1 VRAWVEREG
10 RRAAASA
17 GGQRGALS
25 LPNILV
31 AQLWHCAKISVKIN
45 RMSLWK
51 KLLWIGVT
59 ILGLG
64 AIGVLALSRGEQIS
78 ALWIIVAGLCAT
90 AVSYRFYSKWLA
102 TKVLVLNDERATPA
116 VVRNDGKD
124 FVPTNRWMVFG
135 HHFAAIAGPGPLV
148 GPVLAA
154 QFGFLP
160 GTLWILI
167 GATLGGAVHDMIILF
182 ASVRRGGK
190 TLGQMVKEEIG
201 PGVGALALISVLAIM
216 TILLAVLA
224 LVVVQALAKSPWGV
238 FTIAM
243 TIPIALI
250 MGAGLRS
257 GRVSV
262 TAVTIFGVIGLGFA
276 VWGGQFLAHFPALE
290 IWFRHDEK
298 WIAWA
303 IMIYGLAAS
312 ILPVWMLL
320 TPRDYLS
327 TFLKLG
333 TVAALAIAVVLI
345 HPALQMPAIT
355 KFIDGS
361 GLVFAGPVFP
371 FVCITIACGA
381 VSGFH
386 SLIAS
391 GTTPKM
397 LGRESRIRDIGYG
410 AMVTEMM
417 VALMAMIAA
426 CVLQPGEYFAINSKG
441 APTEVVAKVSGA
453 GFPVTEQGMNTL
465 AHNLGESTM
474 FNRAGGAPTF
484 AVGMA
489 HMFAGISSSPTA
501 LALWYHFAI
510 MFEALFILTTI
521 DAGTRVGRFL
531 LQDLLGNL
539 WRPLGNTR
547 SWSANF
553 FSSFLLVA
561 AWGWFLYQGIIDP
574 LGGINTLWPL
584 FGLANQLL
592 SVIALCLATTILIKM
607 QKTKYLFITLV
618 PLVFMCIVTFSA
630 GYLKIFS
637 ANPNLGLLSGA
648 QSFIEKAGSLETGKA
663 AELVRQ
669 AAVWRFDAVVA
680 ASFLVLVLLIV
691 LGSANQWWQL
701 IRGTKPVVLR
711 ESEFVSI
718 DAATSGVGSE
728 AVA

>member
-1 VRAWVEREG
+1 MRWW
-10 RRAAASA
+10 S
-17 GGQRGALS
+17 
-25 LPNILV
+25 
-31 AQLWHCAKISVKIN
+31 
-45 RMSLWK
+45 
-51 KLLWIGVT
+51 KLLWIVVT
-59 ILGLG
+59 LLGLG
-64 AIGVLALSRGEQIS
+64 SVALLAFSRGEAIN
-78 ALWIIVAGLCAT
+78 ALWIIVAGLCAF
-90 AVSYRFYSKWLA
+90 AISYRFYSKWLA
-102 TKVLVLNDERATPA
+102 TKVLVLNDKRATPA
-116 VVRNDGKD
+116 LVQNDGKD

-167 GATLGGAVHDMIILF
+167 GATLGGGVHDMIVLF
-182 ASVRRGGK
+182 ASVRRRGK

-201 PGVGALALISVLAIM
+201 AGVGALALISVLAIM

-257 GRVSV
+257 GKVSV
-262 TAVTIFGVIGLGFA
+262 TWITAFGVAGLFFA
-276 VWGGQFLAHFPALE
+276 VWGGQFLGHHPALE
-290 IWFRHDEK
+290 SWFRQSDK
-298 WIAWA
+298 WLAWA
-303 IMIYGLAAS
+303 IMFYGLAAS

-327 TFLKLG
+327 TFLKIG
-333 TVAALAIAVVLI
+333 TVAALAVAVVLI
-345 HPALQMPAIT
+345 HPTLQMPGIT
-355 KFIDGS
+355 RFIDGS

-397 LGRESRIRDIGYG
+397 LERESRIRDIGYG
-410 AMVTEMM
+410 AMITEMM
-417 VALMAMIAA
+417 VALMALVAA
-426 CVLQPGEYFAINSKG
+426 CVLEPGEYFSINSKG
-441 APTEVVAKVSGA
+441 APAEVVAKVSAA
-453 GFPVTEQGMNTL
+453 GFPVSESQMTEL
-465 AHNLGESTM
+465 AHNLGEQTM
-474 FNRAGGAPTF
+474 FGRAGGAPTF

-489 HMFAGISSSPTA
+489 HMFARVSASPTA

-531 LQDLLGNL
+531 LQDLLGTL
-539 WRPLGNTR
+539 WRPLGDTR
-547 SWSANF
+547 SWPANLLA
-553 FSSFLLVA
+553 SLLLVA

-592 SVIALCLATTILIKM
+592 SVIALCLGTTLLIKM
-607 QKTKYLFITLV
+607 KKTRYIWITLG
-618 PLVFMCIVTFSA
+618 PLLFMTVVTFSA
-630 GYLKIFS
+630 GYMKIFS
-637 ANPNLGLLSGA
+637 PDPRLGFISGA
-648 QSFIEKAGSLETGKA
+648 RSLLANGSGIANASKA
-663 AELVRQ
+663 ADLARQ
-669 AAVWRFDAVVA
+669 AAVWRFDAFIA
-680 ASFLVLVLLIV
+680 ASFLLLVLLIV
-691 LGSANQWWQL
+691 IGSAVEWYRL
-701 IRGTKPVVLR
+701 LAGSKAVELH
-711 ESEFVSI
+711 ESKFVPL
-718 DAATSGVGSE
+718 AE
-728 AVA
+728 VARSS

>member
-1 VRAWVEREG
+1 
-10 RRAAASA
+10 
-17 GGQRGALS
+17 
-25 LPNILV
+25 
-31 AQLWHCAKISVKIN
+31 
-45 RMSLWK
+45 MSLWK
-51 KLLWIGVT
+51 KLLWCAVTLLGV
-59 ILGLG
+59 
-64 AIGVLALSRGEQIS
+64 AAVCVLALSQGEQIS

-102 TKVLVLNDERATPA
+102 AKVLVLNDKRATPA
-116 VVRNDGKD
+116 VLHNDSRD
-124 FVPTNRWMVFG
+124 YVPTNRWMVFG

-167 GATLGGAVHDMIILF
+167 GATLGGGVHDMIVLF
-182 ASVRRGGK
+182 ASIRRGGK

-201 PGVGALALISVLAIM
+201 RGVGALALISVLAIM
-216 TILLAVLA
+216 IILLAVLA
-224 LVVVQALAKSPWGV
+224 LVVVQALAQSPWGV

-243 TIPIALI
+243 TIPVALI
-250 MGAGLRS
+250 MGMGLRT
-257 GRVSV
+257 GKVNV
-262 TAVTIFGVIGLGFA
+262 MAVTIFGLLGLAFG
-276 VWGGQFLAHFPALE
+276 VWGGQFLAHFPAIE
-290 IWFRHDEK
+290 AWFRHDQK
-298 WIAWA
+298 WLAWA

-312 ILPVWMLL
+312 VLPVWMLL

-333 TVAALAIAVVLI
+333 TVAMLAVAVVLI
-345 HPALQMPAIT
+345 NPTLQMPAIT

-397 LGRESRIRDIGYG
+397 VRRECRIRSIGYG

-426 CVLQPGEYFAINSKG
+426 CVLLPGEYFAINTKG
-441 APTEVVAKVSGA
+441 APTEVVARVSAA
-453 GFPVTEQGMNTL
+453 GFPVNEVEMQEL
-465 AHNLGESTM
+465 ATNLGESTM

-489 HMFAGISSSPTA
+489 HMFARISAGPTA

-531 LQDLLGNL
+531 LQDFLGNL

-547 SWSANF
+547 SWSANL
-553 FSSFLLVA
+553 FSSVLLVS
-561 AWGWFLYQGIIDP
+561 AWGWFLYEGVIDP
-574 LGGINTLWPL
+574 LGGINSLWPL

-592 SVIALCLATTILIKM
+592 SVVALCLGTTILIKM
-607 QKTKYLFITLV
+607 HKTKYVFVTLL
-618 PLVFMCIVTFSA
+618 PLVFMCAVTFSA
-630 GYLKIFS
+630 GYLKVFS
-637 ANPNLGLLSGA
+637 ADPKLGFLSGA
-648 QSFIEKAGSLETGKA
+648 QSFVAEAAGVVDPSKTAGLM
-663 AELVRQ
+663 RQ
-669 AAVWRFDAVVA
+669 AAVWRFDALIA
-680 ASFLVLVLLIV
+680 LFFLVLVLLIV
-691 LGSANQWWQL
+691 LGSARQWSQL
-701 IRGTKPVVLR
+701 LRGSKRVVLH

-718 DAATSGVGSE
+718 SAAQLAE
-728 AVA
+728 F

>member
-1 VRAWVEREG
+1 
-10 RRAAASA
+10 
-17 GGQRGALS
+17 
-25 LPNILV
+25 
-31 AQLWHCAKISVKIN
+31 
-45 RMSLWK
+45 MSLWK
-51 KLLWIGVT
+51 KLLWCAVTLLGVV
-59 ILGLG
+59 
-64 AIGVLALSRGEQIS
+64 AVCVLALSQGEQIS

-102 TKVLVLNDERATPA
+102 AKVLVLNDKRATPA
-116 VVRNDGKD
+116 VLHNDSRD
-124 FVPTNRWMVFG
+124 YVPTNRWMVFG

-167 GATLGGAVHDMIILF
+167 GATLGGGVHDMIVLF
-182 ASVRRGGK
+182 ASIRRGGK

-201 PGVGALALISVLAIM
+201 RGVGALALISVLAIM
-216 TILLAVLA
+216 IILLAVLA
-224 LVVVQALAKSPWGV
+224 LVVVQALAQSPWGV

-243 TIPIALI
+243 TIPVALI
-250 MGAGLRS
+250 MGMGLRT
-257 GRVSV
+257 GKVNV
-262 TAVTIFGVIGLGFA
+262 MAVTIFGLLGLAFG
-276 VWGGQFLAHFPALE
+276 VWGGQFLAHFPAIE
-290 IWFRHDEK
+290 AWFRHDQK
-298 WIAWA
+298 WLAWA

-312 ILPVWMLL
+312 VLPVWMLL

-333 TVAALAIAVVLI
+333 TVAMLAVAVVLI
-345 HPALQMPAIT
+345 NPTLQMPAIT

-397 LGRESRIRDIGYG
+397 VRRECRIRSIGYG

-426 CVLQPGEYFAINSKG
+426 CVLLPGEYFAINTKG
-441 APTEVVAKVSGA
+441 APAEVVARVSAA
-453 GFPVTEQGMNTL
+453 GFPVNEVEMQEL
-465 AHNLGESTM
+465 ATNLGESTM

-489 HMFAGISSSPTA
+489 HMFARISAGPTA

-531 LQDLLGNL
+531 LQDFLGNL

-547 SWSANF
+547 SWSANL
-553 FSSFLLVA
+553 FSSVLLVS
-561 AWGWFLYQGIIDP
+561 AWGWFLYEGVIDP
-574 LGGINTLWPL
+574 LGGINSLWPL

-592 SVIALCLATTILIKM
+592 SVVALCLGTTILIKM
-607 QKTKYLFITLV
+607 HKTKYVFVTLL
-618 PLVFMCIVTFSA
+618 PLVFMCAVTFSA
-630 GYLKIFS
+630 GYLKVFS
-637 ANPNLGLLSGA
+637 ADPKLGFLSGA
-648 QSFIEKAGSLETGKA
+648 QSFVAEAAGGVDPSKTAGLM
-663 AELVRQ
+663 RQ
-669 AAVWRFDAVVA
+669 AAVWRFDALVA
-680 ASFLVLVLLIV
+680 LFFLVLVLLIV
-691 LGSANQWWQL
+691 LGSARQWSQL
-701 IRGTKPVVLR
+701 LRGSKRVVLH

-718 DAATSGVGSE
+718 SAAQLAE
-728 AVA
+728 F

>member
-1 VRAWVEREG
+1 
-10 RRAAASA
+10 
-17 GGQRGALS
+17 
-25 LPNILV
+25 
-31 AQLWHCAKISVKIN
+31 
-45 RMSLWK
+45 MSLWK
-51 KLLWIGVT
+51 KLLWVAVTLIG
-59 ILGLG
+59 LASL
-64 AIGVLALSRGEQIS
+64 AVLALSRGEQIS
-78 ALWIIVAGLCAT
+78 ALWIVTAGFCA
-90 AVSYRFYSKWLA
+90 AAISYRFYSKWIA
-102 TKVLVLNDERATPA
+102 TKILVLNDERATPA
-116 VVRNDGKD
+116 VVKNDGKD

-167 GATLGGAVHDMIILF
+167 GATLGGGVHDMIVLF
-182 ASVRRGGK
+182 SSVRRRGK

-201 PGVGALALISVLAIM
+201 PGVGVLALISVLAIM
-216 TILLAVLA
+216 IILLAVLA

-243 TIPIALI
+243 TIPTALI
-250 MGAGLRS
+250 MGFGLRS
-257 GRVSV
+257 GKVNV
-262 TAVTIFGVIGLGFA
+262 TAITIFGLLGLAFG
-276 VWGGQFLAHFPALE
+276 VWGGQFLANFPTIE
-290 IWFRHDEK
+290 SWFRHDAI

-333 TVAALAIAVVLI
+333 TVAALAVAVILI
-345 HPALQMPAIT
+345 HPTLQMPSLT

-410 AMVTEMM
+410 AMITEMM
-417 VALMAMIAA
+417 VALMALIAA
-426 CVLQPGEYFAINSKG
+426 CVLQPGEYFAINTKG
-441 APTEVVAKVSGA
+441 TPTEVVQKVSGA
-453 GFPVTEQGMNTL
+453 GFPVTEDQMSIL
-465 AHNLGESTM
+465 AKNLGEQTM

-489 HMFAGISSSPTA
+489 HMFARVTASPTA

-531 LQDLLGNL
+531 LQDLLGNV

-553 FSSFLLVA
+553 MTSVLLVA
-561 AWGWFLYQGIIDP
+561 AWGWFLYQGVVDP

-592 SVIALCLATTILIKM
+592 SVIALCLCTTLLIKM
-607 QKTKYLFITLV
+607 QKTRYLLITLA
-618 PLVFMCIVTFSA
+618 PLLFMCEVTFSA

-637 ANPNLGLLSGA
+637 ADPKLGFLSGA
-648 QSFIEKAGSLETGKA
+648 QSLAAQASNDPPKAH
-663 AELVRQ
+663 ELLRQ
-669 AAVWRFDAVVA
+669 AWVWQFDAIVA
-680 ASFLVLVLLIV
+680 GFFLLLVFLIV
-691 LGSANQWWQL
+691 VGSASQWWQL

-711 ESEFVSI
+711 ESEFVP
-718 DAATSGVGSE
+718 
-728 AVA
+728 VASAELAH

>member
-1 VRAWVEREG
+1 M
-10 RRAAASA
+10 
-17 GGQRGALS
+17 
-25 LPNILV
+25 NI
-31 AQLWHCAKISVKIN
+31 
-45 RMSLWK
+45 WK
-51 KLLWIGVT
+51 KLLWIAVAA
-59 ILGLG
+59 LGLM
-64 AIGVLALSRGEQIS
+64 AIIVLALSRGEQIN
-78 ALWIIVAGLCAT
+78 ALWIVTAGLCTFAI
-90 AVSYRFYSKWLA
+90 SYRFYSKWLA

-116 VVRNDGKD
+116 VVQNDGKD
-124 FVPTNRWMVFG
+124 FVPTSRWMVFG

-167 GATLGGAVHDMIILF
+167 GATLGGGVHDMIVLF
-182 ASVRRGGK
+182 ASVRRRGK

-201 PGVGALALISVLAIM
+201 RGVGALALISVLAIM
-216 TILLAVLA
+216 IILIAVLA
-224 LVVVQALAKSPWGV
+224 LVVVQALASSPWGV

-243 TIPIALI
+243 TIPVALI
-250 MGAGLRS
+250 MGFGLRS

-262 TAVTIFGVIGLGFA
+262 MAVTIFGLIGLGFG
-276 VWGGQFLAHFPALE
+276 VWGGQFLANFPAIE
-290 IWFRHDEK
+290 EWFRHDQK
-298 WIAWA
+298 ALAWA

-333 TVAALAIAVVLI
+333 TVAALALAVILI
-345 HPALQMPAIT
+345 CPTMQMPALT
-355 KFIDGS
+355 RFVDGN
-361 GLVFAGPVFP
+361 GLIFAGPVFP

-426 CVLQPGEYFAINSKG
+426 CVLQPGEYFAINVKG
-441 APTEVVAKVSGA
+441 TPAEVVAKVSAA
-453 GFPVTEQGMNTL
+453 GFPVTEKAMEEL
-465 AHNLGESTM
+465 ATNLGEKTM
-474 FNRAGGAPTF
+474 FGRAGGAPTF

-489 HMFAGISSSPTA
+489 HMFSRVSSSPTA

-531 LQDLLGNL
+531 LQDVLGNI
-539 WRPLGNTR
+539 WRPLGNTQ
-547 SWSANF
+547 SWPANL
-553 FSSFLLVA
+553 FSSVLLVG
-561 AWGWFLYQGIIDP
+561 AWGWFLYQGVIDP
-574 LGGINTLWPL
+574 LGGINSLWPL

-592 SVIALCLATTILIKM
+592 SVVALCLGTTILIKM
-607 QKTKYLFITLV
+607 QKTRYVFVTLL
-618 PLVFMCIVTFSA
+618 PLCFMCAVTFSA
-630 GYLKIFS
+630 AYLKIFS
-637 ANPNLGLLSGA
+637 PDPKLGFLSGA
-648 QSFIEKAGSLETGKA
+648 NALTQTAATIGDAAKA
-663 AELVRQ
+663 AEMTRQ
-669 AAVWRFDAVVA
+669 AGIWRVDALVA
-680 ASFLVLVLLIV
+680 FGFVTLVFLIAAGSAREWWRLLRGSKRIV
-691 LGSANQWWQL
+691 LH
-701 IRGTKPVVLR
+701 
-711 ESEFVSI
+711 ESEFVPLTPAQS
-718 DAATSGVGSE
+718 TV
-728 AVA
+728 V

>member
-1 VRAWVEREG
+1 MAV
-10 RRAAASA
+10 
-17 GGQRGALS
+17 
-25 LPNILV
+25 
-31 AQLWHCAKISVKIN
+31 
-45 RMSLWK
+45 WK
-51 KLLWIGVT
+51 RLLWIAVT
-59 ILGLG
+59 VLGL
-64 AIGVLALSRGEQIS
+64 ASICVLALSRGEPVS
-78 ALWIIVAGLCAT
+78 ALWIVTAGFCA
-90 AVSYRFYSKWLA
+90 AAISYRFYSKWLA
-102 TKVLVLNDERATPA
+102 AKVLVLNDQRATPA
-116 VVRNDGKD
+116 IVQNDGKD

-167 GATLGGAVHDMIILF
+167 GATLGGAVHDMIIMF

-190 TLGQMVKEEIG
+190 TLGQIVKEEIG
-201 PGVGALALISVLAIM
+201 PGVGVLALISVLAIM
-216 TILLAVLA
+216 IILLAVLA

-243 TIPIALI
+243 TIPVALI

-257 GRVSV
+257 GKFNVAWI
-262 TAVTIFGVIGLGFA
+262 TAFGLAGLIFA
-276 VWGGQFLAHFPALE
+276 VWGGQFLAQFPAIE
-290 IWFRHDEK
+290 VWFRHDQK

-333 TVAALAIAVVLI
+333 TVAALAVAVVLLR
-345 HPALQMPAIT
+345 PTLLMPSISR
-355 KFIDGS
+355 FVDGS

-371 FVCITIACGA
+371 FVFITIACGA

-410 AMVTEMM
+410 AMITEMM
-417 VALMAMIAA
+417 VALMALIAA
-426 CVLQPGEYFAINSKG
+426 CVLQPGEYFAINAKG
-441 APTEVVAKVSGA
+441 TPSEVVAKVSAA
-453 GFPVTEQGMNTL
+453 GFPVTEEQMSIL
-465 AHNLGESTM
+465 AQNLGETTM

-489 HMFAGISSSPTA
+489 HMFARVSASPTA

-531 LQDLLGNL
+531 LQDLLGNV

-553 FSSFLLVA
+553 LASVVLVA
-561 AWGWFLYQGIIDP
+561 AWGWFLYQGVIDP
-574 LGGINTLWPL
+574 LGGINSLWPL

-592 SVIALCLATTILIKM
+592 SVIALCLGTTLLIKM
-607 QKTKYLFITLV
+607 RKTKYLFVTLV
-618 PLVFMCIVTFSA
+618 PLCFMCAVTFSA

-637 ANPNLGLLSGA
+637 VDPKLGFLTGA
-648 QSFIEKAGSLETGKA
+648 QSLTEQAGALADPRKA
-663 AELVRQ
+663 AELIRQ
-669 AAVWRFDAVVA
+669 AAVWRFDALVA

-691 LGSANQWWQL
+691 LGSAMQWWQL
-701 IRGTKPVVLR
+701 VRGTKPVVLR
-711 ESEFVSI
+711 ESEFVQISQLE
-718 DAATSGVGSE
+718 AARS
-728 AVA
+728 

>member
-1 VRAWVEREG
+1 
-10 RRAAASA
+10 
-17 GGQRGALS
+17 
-25 LPNILV
+25 
-31 AQLWHCAKISVKIN
+31 
-45 RMSLWK
+45 MSLWK
-51 KLLWIGVT
+51 KLLWFGVSA
-59 ILGLG
+59 LGLW
-64 AIGVLALSRGEQIS
+64 AIVVLALSRGERIS
-78 ALWIIVAGLCAT
+78 ALWIIVAGLCALCI
-90 AVSYRFYSKWLA
+90 SYRFYSKWLA
-102 TKVLVLNDERATPA
+102 AKVLVLNDERATPA
-116 VVRNDGKD
+116 ILQNDSKD
-124 FVPTNRWMVFG
+124 YVPTNRWMVFG

-167 GATLGGAVHDMIILF
+167 GATLGGGVHDMIVLF
-182 ASVRRGGK
+182 ASIRRGGK

-216 TILLAVLA
+216 IILLAVLA
-224 LVVVQALAKSPWGV
+224 LVVVQALAQSPWGV
-238 FTIAM
+238 FTIAT
-243 TIPIALI
+243 TIPVALI
-250 MGAGLRS
+250 MGIGLRT
-257 GRVSV
+257 GKVNV
-262 TAVTIFGVIGLGFA
+262 IAVTIFGLLGLAFG
-276 VWGGQFLAHFPALE
+276 VWGGQFLAHFPAIE
-290 IWFRHDEK
+290 AWFRLDQK
-298 WIAWA
+298 WLAWA

-333 TVAALAIAVVLI
+333 TVAMLAGAVVLI
-345 HPALQMPAIT
+345 HPTLQMPAIT

-397 LGRESRIRDIGYG
+397 LRRESRIRTIGYG

-426 CVLQPGEYFAINSKG
+426 CVLQPGEYFAINTKG
-441 APTEVVAKVSGA
+441 APAKVVAEVSAA
-453 GFPVTEQGMNTL
+453 GFPVTEMEMQKL
-465 AHNLGESTM
+465 AANLGESTM

-489 HMFAGISSSPTA
+489 DMFARVSASPAA

-531 LQDLLGNL
+531 LQDFLGNL

-547 SWSANF
+547 SWSANL
-553 FSSFLLVA
+553 FSSVLLVA
-561 AWGWFLYQGIIDP
+561 GWGWFLYEGVVDP
-574 LGGINTLWPL
+574 LGGINSLWPL

-592 SVIALCLATTILIKM
+592 SVVALCLATTILIKM
-607 QKTKYLFITLV
+607 HKAKYLFVTVL
-618 PLVFMCIVTFSA
+618 PLAFMCVVTFSA
-630 GYLKIFS
+630 GYLKVFS
-637 ANPNLGLLSGA
+637 PDPRLGFLSGA
-648 QSFIEKAGSLETGKA
+648 RSLLHEAAGIADPARA
-663 AELVRQ
+663 ADLVRQ
-669 AAVWRFDAVVA
+669 AGVWRFDAMVA
-680 ASFLVLVLLIV
+680 IFFLVLVFLIAI
-691 LGSANQWWQL
+691 GSARQWWQL
-701 IRGTKPVVLR
+701 LRGTRRVVLH
-711 ESEFVSI
+711 ESEFVPIS
-718 DAATSGVGSE
+718 AAQLAE
-728 AVA
+728 F

>member
-1 VRAWVEREG
+1 
-10 RRAAASA
+10 
-17 GGQRGALS
+17 
-25 LPNILV
+25 
-31 AQLWHCAKISVKIN
+31 
-45 RMSLWK
+45 
-51 KLLWIGVT
+51 
-59 ILGLG
+59 
-64 AIGVLALSRGEQIS
+64 
-78 ALWIIVAGLCAT
+78 
-90 AVSYRFYSKWLA
+90 
-102 TKVLVLNDERATPA
+102 
-116 VVRNDGKD
+116 
-124 FVPTNRWMVFG
+124 MVFG

-167 GATLGGAVHDMIILF
+167 GATLGGAVHDMIVLF

-201 PGVGALALISVLAIM
+201 RGVGVLALISVLAIM
-216 TILLAVLA
+216 IILLAVLA

-243 TIPIALI
+243 TIPVALI
-250 MGAGLRS
+250 MGFGLRS
-257 GRVSV
+257 GKVNV
-262 TAVTIFGVIGLGFA
+262 TAITIFGLLGLAFG
-276 VWGGQFLAHFPALE
+276 VWGGQFLSNFPAIE
-290 IWFRHDEK
+290 AWFRHDAV
-298 WIAWA
+298 WVSWA
-303 IMIYGLAAS
+303 VMIYGLAAS
-312 ILPVWMLL
+312 ILPIWMLL

-333 TVAALAIAVVLI
+333 TVAALAVAVIVI
-345 HPALQMPAIT
+345 HPTLQMPSLT

-397 LGRESRIRDIGYG
+397 VGRESRVRDIGYG
-410 AMVTEMM
+410 AMITEMM
-417 VALMAMIAA
+417 VALMALIAA
-426 CVLQPGEYFAINSKG
+426 CVLQPGEYFAINTKG
-441 APTEVVAKVSGA
+441 TPTEVVAKVSAA
-453 GFPVTEQGMNTL
+453 GFPVNESEMSIL
-465 AHNLGESTM
+465 AQNLGEKTM

-489 HMFAGISSSPTA
+489 HMFAKLSASPTA

-531 LQDLLGNL
+531 LQDLLGNV

-553 FSSFLLVA
+553 FSSVLLVA
-561 AWGWFLYQGIIDP
+561 AWGWFLYQGVVDP

-592 SVIALCLATTILIKM
+592 SVIALCLCTTILIKM
-607 QKTKYLFITLV
+607 QKTRYLFITLV
-618 PLVFMCIVTFSA
+618 PLCFMCAVTFSA

-637 ANPNLGLLSGA
+637 ADPKLGFLSGA
-648 QSFIEKAGSLETGKA
+648 QSLAREASGLVDETKAS
-663 AELVRQ
+663 ELIRQ
-669 AAVWRFDAVVA
+669 AAVWQFDAVVA
-680 ASFLVLVLLIV
+680 GFFLLLVFLIV
-691 LGSANQWWQL
+691 VGSATQWWQL
-701 IRGTKPVVLR
+701 IFGKKPVVLR
-711 ESEFVSI
+711 ESEFVPVTSVTTS
-718 DAATSGVGSE
+718 AAIG
-728 AVA
+728 

>member
-1 VRAWVEREG
+1 
-10 RRAAASA
+10 
-17 GGQRGALS
+17 
-25 LPNILV
+25 
-31 AQLWHCAKISVKIN
+31 
-45 RMSLWK
+45 LWK
-51 KLLWIGVT
+51 KLLWIAVT
-59 ILGLG
+59 LLGLG
-64 AIGVLALSRGEQIS
+64 SIAILAISRGEQIN
-78 ALWIIVAGLCAT
+78 ALWIIVAGLCAF
-90 AVSYRFYSKWLA
+90 AISYRFYSKWLA
-102 TKVLVLNDERATPA
+102 SKVLLLNDQRATPA
-116 VVRNDGKD
+116 LVQNDGKD

-167 GATLGGAVHDMIILF
+167 GATLGGGVHDMIVLF
-182 ASVRRGGK
+182 ASVRRRGK

-201 PGVGALALISVLAIM
+201 RGVGALALISVLAIM
-216 TILLAVLA
+216 IILLAVLA
-224 LVVVQALAKSPWGV
+224 LVVVQALAKSPWGL

-243 TIPIALI
+243 TIPIALL

-257 GRVSV
+257 GLFNVSWI
-262 TAVTIFGVIGLGFA
+262 TAFGIVGLFFA
-276 VWGGQFLAHFPALE
+276 VWGGQFLGNFPALE
-290 IWFRHDEK
+290 AWFRHSDR
-298 WIAWA
+298 WLAWA
-303 IMIYGLAAS
+303 IMAYGLAAS

-327 TFLKLG
+327 SFLKIG
-333 TVAALAIAVVLI
+333 TVAALAVAVLLI
-345 HPALQMPAIT
+345 HPVLQMPALT

-397 LGRESRIRDIGYG
+397 LERESRIRDIGYG
-410 AMVTEMM
+410 AMITEMM

-426 CVLQPGEYFAINSKG
+426 CVIQPGEYFAINTKG
-441 APTEVVAKVSGA
+441 TPTEVVAKVSAA
-453 GFPVTEQGMNTL
+453 GFPVTEPQMADL
-465 AHNLGESTM
+465 ARNLGEQTM

-489 HMFAGISSSPTA
+489 HMFARVSAGPTA

-531 LQDLLGNL
+531 LQDLLGDL

-547 SWSANF
+547 SWIAN
-553 FSSFLLVA
+553 SFASMLLVA
-561 AWGWFLYQGIIDP
+561 AWGWFLYQGVIDP

-592 SVIALCLATTILIKM
+592 SVIALCLGTTLLIKM
-607 QKTKYLFITLV
+607 GKARYLFITIV
-618 PLVFMCIVTFSA
+618 PLLFMAVVTFSA
-630 GYLKIFS
+630 GYMKIFS
-637 ANPNLGLLSGA
+637 PDPNLGLLASARLAIQKSAEAADAGA
-648 QSFIEKAGSLETGKA
+648 A
-663 AELVRQ
+663 AVLIRQ
-669 AAVWRFDAVVA
+669 ATMYRIDVFVA

-691 LGSANQWWQL
+691 IGSAVEWYRLLVGHKRIQL
-701 IRGTKPVVLR
+701 H
-711 ESEFVSI
+711 ESEFVPL
-718 DAATSGVGSE
+718 AEVATS
-728 AVA
+728 

>member
-1 VRAWVEREG
+1 
-10 RRAAASA
+10 
-17 GGQRGALS
+17 
-25 LPNILV
+25 
-31 AQLWHCAKISVKIN
+31 
-45 RMSLWK
+45 MSLWK
-51 KLLWIGVT
+51 KLLWVAVTVLGVVS
-59 ILGLG
+59 L
-64 AIGVLALSRGEQIS
+64 AVLALSRGEPVS
-78 ALWIIVAGLCAT
+78 ALWIIVAGFCALSI
-90 AVSYRFYSKWLA
+90 SYRFYSKWLA

-116 VVRNDGKD
+116 IVRNDGRD

-167 GATLGGAVHDMIILF
+167 GATLGGGVHDMIVLF

-201 PGVGALALISVLAIM
+201 SGIGALALISVLAIM
-216 TILLAVLA
+216 IILLAVLA
-224 LVVVQALAKSPWGV
+224 LVVVQALAQSPWGV

-243 TIPIALI
+243 TIPVAFI
-250 MGAGLRS
+250 MGAGLRTQ
-257 GRVSV
+257 RVSV
-262 TAVTIFGVIGLGFA
+262 LAVTIFGVIGLGLS
-276 VWGGQFLAHFPALE
+276 VWGGQFLGQYPV
-290 IWFRHDEK
+290 IQSWFTHDQK
-298 WIAWA
+298 WLAWA
-303 IMIYGLAAS
+303 IMIYGMAAS

-333 TVAALAIAVVLI
+333 TVAALAVAVIVLR
-345 HPALQMPAIT
+345 PTLLMPSISR
-355 KFIDGS
+355 FVDGS
-361 GLVFAGPVFP
+361 GPVFAGPVFP

-397 LGRESRIRDIGYG
+397 VESESRIRDIGYG

-426 CVLQPGEYFAINSKG
+426 CVLQPGEYFAINAKG
-441 APTEVVAKVSGA
+441 VPGEVVTSLTAS
-453 GFPVTEQGMNTL
+453 GFPVTEQQMTDL
-465 AHNLGESTM
+465 AHNLGERTM
-474 FNRAGGAPTF
+474 FGRAGGAPTF

-489 HMFAGISSSPTA
+489 RMFARASASPAA

-547 SWSANF
+547 SWGANF
-553 FSSFLLVA
+553 FASVLLVG
-561 AWGWFLYQGIIDP
+561 AWGWFLYQGVIDP
-574 LGGINTLWPL
+574 IGGINTLWPL

-592 SVIALCLATTILIKM
+592 SVIALCLATTLLIKM
-607 QKTKYLFITLV
+607 EKTRYLFVTVL
-618 PLVFMCIVTFSA
+618 PLIFMCTVTFSA

-637 ANPNLGLLSGA
+637 SDPRLGFLAGSQALV
-648 QSFIEKAGSLETGKA
+648 EKAGAMSGA
-663 AELVRQ
+663 RAGELMRQ
-669 AAVWRFDAVVA
+669 AAVWRIDAMVA
-680 ASFLVLVLLIV
+680 GSFLLLVFLIV
-691 LGSANQWWQL
+691 AGSAWQWRQL
-701 IRGTKPVVLR
+701 LRGTRAMALK
-711 ESEFVSI
+711 ESDYIPLSQFQ
-718 DAATSGVGSE
+718 TSE
-728 AVA
+728 L

>member
-1 VRAWVEREG
+1 M
-10 RRAAASA
+10 
-17 GGQRGALS
+17 
-25 LPNILV
+25 
-31 AQLWHCAKISVKIN
+31 SV
-45 RMSLWK
+45 WK
-51 KLLWIGVT
+51 KLLWFGVAA
-59 ILGLG
+59 LGTWSV
-64 AIGVLALSRGEQIS
+64 AMLALSRGEQIS
-78 ALWIIVAGLCAT
+78 ALWIVAAGFCALSI
-90 AVSYRFYSKWLA
+90 SYRFYSKWLA
-102 TKVLVLNDERATPA
+102 TKVLVLNETRATPA
-116 VVRNDGKD
+116 VLQNDNKD
-124 FVPTNRWMVFG
+124 YVPTNRWMVFG

-167 GATLGGAVHDMIILF
+167 GATLGGGVHDMIVLF
-182 ASVRRGGK
+182 ASIRRGGK
-190 TLGQMVKEEIG
+190 TLGRMVKDEIG
-201 PGVGALALISVLAIM
+201 PGVGVLALVSVLAIM
-216 TILLAVLA
+216 IILLAVLA
-224 LVVVQALAKSPWGV
+224 LVVVQALAQSPWGV
-238 FTIAM
+238 FTIAV
-243 TIPIALI
+243 TIPLALI
-250 MGAGLRS
+250 MGIALRT
-257 GRVSV
+257 GKVSV
-262 TAVTIFGVIGLGFA
+262 VAVTIFGLLGLAFA
-276 VWGGQFLAHFPALE
+276 VWGGQFLAHFPAIE
-290 IWFRHDEK
+290 AWFRHDQK
-298 WIAWA
+298 WLAWA
-303 IMIYGLAAS
+303 IMFYGLAAS

-333 TVAALAIAVVLI
+333 TVALLAGAVVLI
-345 HPALQMPAIT
+345 HPMLQMPAIT

-397 LGRESRIRDIGYG
+397 IRRESRIRSIGYG

-426 CVLQPGEYFAINSKG
+426 CVLQPGEYFAINTKG

-453 GFPVTEQGMNTL
+453 GFPVTEAEMQKL
-465 AHNLGESTM
+465 ATDLGESTM

-489 HMFAGISSSPTA
+489 HMFARVSAKPTT

-531 LQDLLGNL
+531 LQDFLGNV

-553 FSSFLLVA
+553 FSSLLLVA
-561 AWGWFLYQGIIDP
+561 AWGWFLYAGVIDP
-574 LGGINTLWPL
+574 LGGINSLWPL

-592 SVIALCLATTILIKM
+592 SVVALCLGTTLLIKM
-607 QKTKYLFITLV
+607 HKSRYLFVTLV
-618 PLVFMCIVTFSA
+618 PLCFMCAVTFSA
-630 GYLKIFS
+630 GYLKVFS
-637 ANPNLGLLSGA
+637 SDPRLGFLSGA
-648 QSFIEKAGSLETGKA
+648 RSLLGEASRMADPAKA
-663 AELVRQ
+663 AELTRQ
-669 AAVWRFDAVVA
+669 AGVWQFDAVVA
-680 ASFLVLVLLIV
+680 VFFLVLVLAIV
-691 LGSANQWWQL
+691 LGSTRQWWQL
-701 IRGTKPVVLR
+701 IRGTRRVVLH
-711 ESEFVSI
+711 ESEFIPVS
-718 DAATSGVGSE
+718 ASS
-728 AVA
+728 

>member
-1 VRAWVEREG
+1 
-10 RRAAASA
+10 
-17 GGQRGALS
+17 
-25 LPNILV
+25 
-31 AQLWHCAKISVKIN
+31 
-45 RMSLWK
+45 MSLWK
-51 KLLWIGVT
+51 KLLWVAVT
-59 ILGLG
+59 LLGL
-64 AIGVLALSRGEQIS
+64 ASLAVLALSRGEQIS
-78 ALWIIVAGLCAT
+78 ALWIIVSGFCAA

-116 VVRNDGKD
+116 VVKNDGKD

-167 GATLGGAVHDMIILF
+167 GATLGGAVHDMIVLF

-201 PGVGALALISVLAIM
+201 PGVGVLALISVLAIM
-216 TILLAVLA
+216 IILLAVLA

-243 TIPIALI
+243 TIPVALI
-250 MGAGLRS
+250 MGFGLRS
-257 GRVSV
+257 GKVNV
-262 TAVTIFGVIGLGFA
+262 TAITIFGLLGLGFG
-276 VWGGQFLAHFPALE
+276 VWGGQFLGNFPAIE
-290 IWFRHDEK
+290 AWFRHDAI
-298 WIAWA
+298 WVSWA

-333 TVAALAIAVVLI
+333 TVAALAVAVILI
-345 HPALQMPAIT
+345 HPTLQMPSLT

-397 LGRESRIRDIGYG
+397 VGRESRIRDIGYG
-410 AMVTEMM
+410 AMITEMM
-417 VALMAMIAA
+417 VALMALIAA
-426 CVLQPGEYFAINSKG
+426 CVLQPGEYFAINTKG
-441 APTEVVAKVSGA
+441 TPTEVVAKVSAA
-453 GFPVTEQGMNTL
+453 GFPVNESEMSIL
-465 AHNLGESTM
+465 AQNLGEKTM

-489 HMFAGISSSPTA
+489 HMFAKLSASPTA

-531 LQDLLGNL
+531 LQDLLGNV

-547 SWSANF
+547 SWTANF
-553 FSSFLLVA
+553 FSSVLLVA
-561 AWGWFLYQGIIDP
+561 AWGWFLYQGVVDP

-592 SVIALCLATTILIKM
+592 SVIALCLCTTILIKM
-607 QKTKYLFITLV
+607 QKTRYLFITV
-618 PLVFMCIVTFSA
+618 IPLCFMCAVTFSA

-637 ANPNLGLLSGA
+637 ADPKLGFLSGA
-648 QSFIEKAGSLETGKA
+648 QSLAREAIGSVDQIKAN
-663 AELVRQ
+663 ELMRQ
-669 AAVWRFDAVVA
+669 ATVWQFDAAVA
-680 ASFLVLVLLIV
+680 GFFLLLVLLIV
-691 LGSANQWWQL
+691 VGSATQWWQL

-711 ESEFVSI
+711 ESEFVPLTSVTTS
-718 DAATSGVGSE
+718 AAIG
-728 AVA
+728 

>member
-1 VRAWVEREG
+1 
-10 RRAAASA
+10 
-17 GGQRGALS
+17 
-25 LPNILV
+25 
-31 AQLWHCAKISVKIN
+31 
-45 RMSLWK
+45 MSLWK
-51 KLLWIGVT
+51 KLLWVT
-59 ILGLG
+59 VTLLGL
-64 AIGVLALSRGEQIS
+64 ASLAVLALSRGEQIS
-78 ALWIIVAGLCAT
+78 ALWIIVAGLCGA
-90 AVSYRFYSKWLA
+90 AISYRFYSKWLA
-102 TKVLVLNDERATPA
+102 AKVLVLNDERATPA
-116 VVRNDGKD
+116 IVRNDGKD

-167 GATLGGAVHDMIILF
+167 GATLGGAVHDMIVLF
-182 ASVRRGGK
+182 ASVRRGGR
-190 TLGQMVKEEIG
+190 TLGQMVKDEIG
-201 PGVGALALISVLAIM
+201 RGVGVLALISVLAIM
-216 TILLAVLA
+216 IILLAVLA

-243 TIPIALI
+243 TIPVALI
-250 MGAGLRS
+250 MGFGLRS
-257 GRVSV
+257 GKVNV
-262 TAVTIFGVIGLGFA
+262 TAITIFGLLGLAFG
-276 VWGGQFLAHFPALE
+276 VWGGQFLSNFPAIE
-290 IWFRHDEK
+290 AWFRHDAV
-298 WIAWA
+298 WVSWA
-303 IMIYGLAAS
+303 VMIYGLAAS
-312 ILPVWMLL
+312 ILPIWMLL

-333 TVAALAIAVVLI
+333 TVAALAVAVIVI
-345 HPALQMPAIT
+345 HPTLQMPSLT

-397 LGRESRIRDIGYG
+397 VGRESRVRDIGYG
-410 AMVTEMM
+410 AMITEMM
-417 VALMAMIAA
+417 VALMALIAA
-426 CVLQPGEYFAINSKG
+426 CVLQPGEYFAINTKG
-441 APTEVVAKVSGA
+441 TPTEVVAKVSAA
-453 GFPVTEQGMNTL
+453 GFSVNESEMSIL
-465 AHNLGESTM
+465 AQNLGEKTM

-489 HMFAGISSSPTA
+489 HMFAKLSASPTA

-531 LQDLLGNL
+531 LQDLLGNV

-547 SWSANF
+547 SWTANF
-553 FSSFLLVA
+553 FSSVLLVA
-561 AWGWFLYQGIIDP
+561 AWGWFLYQGVVDP

-592 SVIALCLATTILIKM
+592 SVIALCLCTTILIKM
-607 QKTKYLFITLV
+607 QKTRYLFITLV
-618 PLVFMCIVTFSA
+618 PLCFMCAVTFSA
-630 GYLKIFS
+630 GYMKIFS
-637 ANPNLGLLSGA
+637 ADPRLGFLSGA
-648 QSFIEKAGSLETGKA
+648 QSVAREAAGIVDPTKAS
-663 AELVRQ
+663 ELLRQ
-669 AAVWRFDAVVA
+669 AAVWQFDAAVA
-680 ASFLVLVLLIV
+680 GFFLLLVFLIV
-691 LGSANQWWQL
+691 VGSASQWWQL

-711 ESEFVSI
+711 ESEFVP
-718 DAATSGVGSE
+718 VGSVE
-728 AVA
+728 LAH

>member
-1 VRAWVEREG
+1 M
-10 RRAAASA
+10 
-17 GGQRGALS
+17 ALS
-25 LPNILV
+25 MSAYGGENETPRYIT
-31 AQLWHCAKISVKIN
+31 
-45 RMSLWK
+45 RTMSLWK
-51 KLLWIGVT
+51 KLLWIAVT
-59 ILGLG
+59 LLGLG
-64 AIGVLALSRGEQIS
+64 SIAILATSRGEQIN
-78 ALWIIVAGLCAT
+78 ALWIIVAGLCAF
-90 AVSYRFYSKWLA
+90 AISYRFYSKWLA
-102 TKVLVLNDERATPA
+102 SKVLLLNDQRATPA
-116 VVRNDGKD
+116 LVQNDGKD

-167 GATLGGAVHDMIILF
+167 GATLGGGVHDMIVLF
-182 ASVRRGGK
+182 ASVRRRGK

-201 PGVGALALISVLAIM
+201 RGVGALALISVLAIM
-216 TILLAVLA
+216 IILLAVLA

-250 MGAGLRS
+250 MGAGLRT
-257 GRVSV
+257 GRFSV
-262 TAVTIFGVIGLGFA
+262 TWITAFGVVGLFFA
-276 VWGGQFLAHFPALE
+276 VWGGQFLGNYPELE
-290 IWFRHDEK
+290 AWFRHSDR
-298 WIAWA
+298 WLAWA
-303 IMIYGLAAS
+303 IMIYVLAAS

-327 TFLKLG
+327 TFMKIG
-333 TVAALAIAVVLI
+333 TVAALAVAVVLI
-345 HPALQMPAIT
+345 HPVLQMPALT
-355 KFIDGS
+355 KFIDGT

-397 LGRESRIRDIGYG
+397 LERESRIRDIGYG
-410 AMVTEMM
+410 AMITEMM

-426 CVLQPGEYFAINSKG
+426 CVIQPGEYFAINTKG
-441 APTEVVAKVSGA
+441 TPTEVVAKVSAA
-453 GFPVTEQGMNTL
+453 GFPVTESGMEKL
-465 AHNLGESTM
+465 ASDLGEKTM

-489 HMFAGISSSPTA
+489 HMFSRVTSSPTA

-510 MFEALFILTTI
+510 MFEALFILTTL

-539 WRPLGNTR
+539 WKPLGNTR
-547 SWSANF
+547 SLPANV
-553 FSSFLLVA
+553 FSSVLLVA
-561 AWGWFLYQGIIDP
+561 AWGWFLYQGVIDP
-574 LGGINTLWPL
+574 LGGINSLWPL

-592 SVIALCLATTILIKM
+592 SVVALCLGTTLLIKIH
-607 QKTKYLFITLV
+607 KSRYLFVTLV
-618 PLVFMCIVTFSA
+618 PLCFMCAVTFSA
-630 GYLKIFS
+630 GYLKVFS
-637 ANPNLGLLSGA
+637 SDPRLGFLSGA
-648 QSFIEKAGSLETGKA
+648 RSLLREASGMTDPTKA

-669 AAVWRFDAVVA
+669 AGVWRFDALVA
-680 ASFLVLVLLIV
+680 VFFLLLVLFIV
-691 LGSANQWWQL
+691 LGSARQWWRL
-701 IRGTKPVVLR
+701 LRGKKPLVLY
-711 ESEFVSI
+711 ESEFVPISP
-718 DAATSGVGSE
+718 AQLAQF
-728 AVA
+728 